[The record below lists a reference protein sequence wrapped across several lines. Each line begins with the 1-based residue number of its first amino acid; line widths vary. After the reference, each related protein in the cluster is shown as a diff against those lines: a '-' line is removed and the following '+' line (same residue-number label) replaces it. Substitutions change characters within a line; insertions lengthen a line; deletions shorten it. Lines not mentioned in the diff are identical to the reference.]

1 MELLSK
7 CNDISISVTEEE
19 VGNVEIATRQQ
30 SQSKLWYKFR
40 SGRIT
45 ASKMKSV
52 CSTDSSNPSQS
63 LIMSICYPSSHQF
76 SSEATAWG
84 LKNEKLAIDKFVQ
97 AFIAEGHENV
107 TVENCGLF
115 ISSDS
120 PWLAATPDCII
131 SCDCCGKSTVE
142 VKCPFSKKNDVLKS
156 DGDFYIIQG
165 DNGELSLDNKH
176 NYYFQVQTQLG
187 VTKCESCFFIVWTE
201 KDIHIE
207 EIDFDKELWDTIQN
221 KSEIFFRTAILPE
234 LVGKFYSRLPGTGIP
249 TISSTILNDNSSNK
263 AGACEN
269 VPSSSNNEETW
280 CYCNQVESGNM
291 VYCDNENCDIKWF
304 HFTCLKLSNE
314 PKSKLWYCPD
324 CRKLPEY
331 SRKRIKKC

>member
-1 MELLSK
+1 MAGIGEVCSHVASILFAIEGTVHVRDSRTVTQEPAYWLLPTSVKKVNYSETRHINFTSAKTLKKTFEKMCDNTVTAPPSTKKSKKPVPEPTQSEISNLFSSLHATGKKYSILSVVPEFADNYRPKVEQLKYAKDLTELKEKNAMQMNYMELLSK

-19 VGNVEIATRQQ
+19 VGNDEIATRQQ

-120 PWLAATPDCII
+120 PWLAATPD
-131 SCDCCGKSTVE
+131 
-142 VKCPFSKKNDVLKS
+142 
-156 DGDFYIIQG
+156 
-165 DNGELSLDNKH
+165 
-176 NYYFQVQTQLG
+176 
-187 VTKCESCFFIVWTE
+187 
-201 KDIHIE
+201 
-207 EIDFDKELWDTIQN
+207 
-221 KSEIFFRTAILPE
+221 
-234 LVGKFYSRLPGTGIP
+234 
-249 TISSTILNDNSSNK
+249 
-263 AGACEN
+263 
-269 VPSSSNNEETW
+269 
-280 CYCNQVESGNM
+280 
-291 VYCDNENCDIKWF
+291 
-304 HFTCLKLSNE
+304 
-314 PKSKLWYCPD
+314 
-324 CRKLPEY
+324 
-331 SRKRIKKC
+331 